1 MYDVKY
7 TANSQFFS
15 DFWVILSVWVAAYS
29 LLAWLKKQLRPKTH
43 SAVLS
48 VVGAPLSGLVDV
60 VNARPG
66 VLLKKSQPLRSYP
79 LSLDR

>member
-29 LLAWLKKQLRPKTH
+29 LLAWLKKQLPPKTH

-48 VVGAPLSGLVDV
+48 AAGAPQSGLADV

-66 VLLKKSQPLRSYP
+66 VA
-79 LSLDR
+79 